1 MYAAARHAHKCLV
14 LHVDLPRKLCRCP
27 ASARA
32 SANRSCF
39 KRDTTW
45 FAHRYVD
52 GRTFSVQSAQV
63 LPLSLAPIAKSSLFS
78 TMLRLHDDAVLLQLM
93 VEVERAKEGAHSHA
107 DDPRAFFCTS
117 LSPIVPGCPIG

>member
-1 MYAAARHAHKCLV
+1 MPSVSSGERQQIL
-14 LHVDLPRKLCRCP
+14 
-27 ASARA
+27 
-32 SANRSCF
+32 F

-93 VEVERAKEGAHSHA
+93 VEVEMAKEGAHSHA
-107 DDPRAFFCTS
+107 DDPRAFSAPACRPLCQAARSDEYQQDLQCKTM
-117 LSPIVPGCPIG
+117 V